1 MQMQREIS
9 LKLNEAKI
17 GQILEVFVDEALED
31 GTYNGRTEF
40 DAPEIDDGVIFTS
53 EHELEP
59 GIFVN
64 VEITDAFDYDLIGKV
79 VE

>member
-1 MQMQREIS
+1 M
-9 LKLNEAKI
+9 
-17 GQILEVFVDEALED
+17 DEALED

-53 EHELEP
+53 ENELEP